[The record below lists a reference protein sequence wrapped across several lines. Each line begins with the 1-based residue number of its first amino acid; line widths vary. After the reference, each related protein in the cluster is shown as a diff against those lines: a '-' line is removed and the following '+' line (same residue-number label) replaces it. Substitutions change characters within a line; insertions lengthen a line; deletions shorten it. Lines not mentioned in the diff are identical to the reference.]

1 MKDKRLKTWLFLLN
15 YYAHDFLT
23 GVWGACFLVLTI
35 LRFRYGGPETSL
47 PTEVAA
53 VLGDMG
59 SLFFW
64 LELAALGLLAVTGM
78 GRAFD
83 PNLGYQ
89 AEGAQ
94 REKRLF
100 LVIKHIVMGVVF
112 VGGTLASYFWA
123 FSF

>member
-15 YYAHDFLT
+15 YYAHDFFT
-23 GVWGACFLVLTI
+23 GVWGACFLVLAI
-35 LRFRYGGPETSL
+35 LRFRFGGAGVSWP
-47 PTEVAA
+47 PEVAT

-59 SLFFW
+59 ALFFW
-64 LELAALGLLAVTGM
+64 LELAALGLLALTGM

-83 PNLGYQ
+83 PNLGYR
-89 AEGAQ
+89 AEDAQ
-94 REKRLF
+94 QEKRLF
-100 LVIKHIVMGVVF
+100 LVIKHIVIGVVF